1 MIPLPAPLHAD
12 FTKSNEWSGAT
23 SFKVGSMA
31 AQICPF
37 STHATPSGLHPLP
50 ASHDSDAGPRT
61 YPSIIVTCDL
71 LSLLSRPILHVTA
84 AWSLHPAG
92 GTDYKGQ
99 APPCVMPQNRSLH
112 SLAADELNPYQS
124 AMTIIAKT
132 LEPFDED
139 GLIPAIGFGDG
150 ELGEGGDVCSCPS
163 PNVSAFSLAPSL
175 IKAMPSLALHSLHI
189 YTLIFRAPLPPAP
202 SLHPPHAYSV
212 KTKDSAVFNFF
223 PAGAPAKGLNDLACR
238 YWEIVPSVQ
247 LSGPTSFAPAIH
259 YVRRETWGPAPGS
272 GASCPVH
279 VGI

>member
-1 MIPLPAPLHAD
+1 MPQLRSCSSAVCSLVVSVHGARCTMIPLPAPLHAD

-202 SLHPPHAYSV
+202 SLHPPHTQSRRRIPRSSTSSRLAPRPRASM
-212 KTKDSAVFNFF
+212 TS
-223 PAGAPAKGLNDLACR
+223 PAATGR
-238 YWEIVPSVQ
+238 
-247 LSGPTSFAPAIH
+247 
-259 YVRRETWGPAPGS
+259 
-272 GASCPVH
+272 
-279 VGI
+279 